1 MSWCKKGM
9 AGLHGSVGLLVLF
22 VLVVE
27 FAVLD
32 FGFVLFFDLGYV
44 L

>member
-1 MSWCKKGM
+1 MT
-9 AGLHGSVGLLVLF
+9 GLHGSVSLLVPF
-22 VLVVE
+22 VLVAK

-32 FGFVLFFDLGYV
+32 FGSVLFFDLGYV